1 MRDRGRIR
9 RQRRERI
16 SQGRRITR
24 RETKTDR
31 KQKKNEKRNGPC
43 TQQKSVLASAAWKLK
58 PFKGFFFSSMRL
70 TQNAPTYQTTARWA
84 LCPHITDFPTE
95 SKWEN
100 SILCFSALSGP
111 TDLFLITGCM
121 RGLRRYRDIGFPF
134 YQNRCTHLVEN
145 ADTRELGGKA
155 GKWFKK

>member
-16 SQGRRITR
+16 AQGRRITR

-31 KQKKNEKRNGPC
+31 KQKTRRETVPAPNRSPYWF
-43 TQQKSVLASAAWKLK
+43 QQRENLNPLK
-58 PFKGFFFSSMRL
+58 DFFSSMRR
-70 TQNAPTYQTTARWA
+70 TQNAPTYQTRAHWA

-100 SILCFSALSGP
+100 SILCLSALSGP
-111 TDLFLITGCM
+111 TDLFLITGCV
-121 RGLRRYRDIGFPF
+121 RGLWRYRDIGFPF
-134 YQNRCTHLVEN
+134 YQNRCTHLVEK
-145 ADTRELGGKA
+145 ADTRELSGKA

>member
-31 KQKKNEKRNGPC
+31 KQKKTRRETVPAPNRSPYWL
-43 TQQKSVLASAAWKLK
+43 QQRENLNPLK
-58 PFKGFFFSSMRL
+58 DFFSSMRL

-111 TDLFLITGCM
+111 TDLFLITGCV